1 MNLELWFVHRYYLS
15 FVLIYHTT
23 WPQVQNKLR
32 NTSKGENSLRPT
44 SPTKVA
50 YKHQFAHLVSLVA
63 GGARQQQF
71 DCHFVITWEGL
82 IVCDLSR
89 MRMRVRTRARTRRL
103 AGVRP
108 LVFVRTLTAAEFVAL
123 TR

>member
-63 GGARQQQF
+63 GGARQQF

-82 IVCDLSR
+82 IACDLCTYAHA
-89 MRMRVRTRARTRRL
+89 RTNSHTRRL

-123 TR
+123 TG